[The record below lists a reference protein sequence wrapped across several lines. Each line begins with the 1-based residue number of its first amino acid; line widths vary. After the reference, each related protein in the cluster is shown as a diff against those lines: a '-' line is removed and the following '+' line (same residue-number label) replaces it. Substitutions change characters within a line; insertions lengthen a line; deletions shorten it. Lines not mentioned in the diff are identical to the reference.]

1 MMYHTLLV
9 PLDGSAYSERALP
22 MAMSLARHL
31 KARVFLVRTAGA
43 LAFPGAD
50 AADAQVHAVR
60 EARTYLEVLAAGM
73 SGQGADIEIAVP
85 FGDAAGEILEEIGL
99 RKADLVVMCTHGRS
113 GLGRWIYGSVAEQV
127 LHRSPVPVLLVQPT
141 GDAMT
146 LAPEPGRTSFLV
158 PLDGSAFAEAALPH
172 AAAMARSFGGRILL
186 LRTFE
191 PPIAAYSYAVVSPV
205 QVSSEELQREVEAY
219 LEEVAARLRA
229 DGLSVETTAREGWPA
244 RVIAQQSAALGPGLI
259 VMATHGRTGV
269 ARLFLGSVALEIV
282 RRSALP
288 VMLIRPTQHTVA
300 AS

>member
-1 MMYHTLLV
+1 MYHTLLV

-22 MAMSLARHL
+22 MAVSMARHL
-31 KARVFLVRTAGA
+31 KARVFLVRAASA

-50 AADAQVHAVR
+50 ATDAQVHAVR
-60 EARTYLEVLAAGM
+60 EARTYLEVLAAGL
-73 SGQGADIEIAVP
+73 SGQGVDIEVAVP
-85 FGDAAGEILEEIGL
+85 FGDAAGEILVEISL
-99 RKADLVVMCTHGRS
+99 RKADLVIMCTHGRS

-127 LHRSPVPVLLVQPT
+127 LHHSRVPVLLVQPT

-146 LAPEPGRTSFLV
+146 LAPEAGRTSFLV

-172 AAAMARSFGGRILL
+172 AAAMARAFGGRILL

-205 QVSSEELQREVEAY
+205 QAPTEELQQEAQHY
-219 LEEVAARLRA
+219 LNEVAARLRS
-229 DGLSVETTAREGWPA
+229 DGLPVETIVREGWPA
-244 RVIAQQSAALGPGLI
+244 NIIARQGAALGPGLI

-282 RRSALP
+282 RRSPLP
-288 VMLIRPTQHTVA
+288 VMLIRPAQQTVT